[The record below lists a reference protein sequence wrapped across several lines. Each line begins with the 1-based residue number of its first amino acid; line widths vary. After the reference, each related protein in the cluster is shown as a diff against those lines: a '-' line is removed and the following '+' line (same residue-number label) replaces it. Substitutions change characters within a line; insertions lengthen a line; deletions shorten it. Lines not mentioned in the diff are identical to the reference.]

1 MTTAKKTAPA
11 KKAAAAKSTAS
22 TPETP
27 VSEDAT
33 TTEDTATPAGTDAAP
48 LDSPDETPDS
58 ADGDSTETP
67 ADGGDGG
74 SDHIKAASGNIESG
88 PMTGVNA
95 PPEDTARPPAT
106 IVNTAPDAAPLD
118 PPADSH
124 TQMQPKHGHDDST
137 TNHTYAAAGGRT
149 IAGETHRRIVDADGN
164 DVAAEDLFLD
174 AGPASPFLI
183 ASRRLSEVF
192 TYQGAKTETRR
203 LLFTAGASIPRAQ
216 AEQLKAAMQRG

>member
-33 TTEDTATPAGTDAAP
+33 TTEDTAPPAGTDAAP
-48 LDSPDETPDS
+48 LDPPDETPDS

-67 ADGGDGG
+67 ADGG